1 MKWKAE
7 NTEITVDANKNV
19 FIHAKQKYFKI
30 YNRNKNK
37 RSKTIDRIFFILRD
51 SFKQPYGYNI
61 KTWMKWILLIKV
73 QIINT
78 DVGKK

>member
-1 MKWKAE
+1 MP
-7 NTEITVDANKNV
+7 NKN
-19 FIHAKQKYFKI
+19 ILKYIIETRIKGAKLQIEF
-30 YNRNKNK
+30 
-37 RSKTIDRIFFILRD
+37 FFILRD